1 MSFRCRPGDVA
12 RHLRVVMRDTLGAKT
27 EGRGIGIAG
36 LDLEFRPVNG
46 ATVQARW
53 SSGFETASPQPELFK
68 SFSKQD
74 RGRFAGTARR
84 ILLLAAV
91 NQAVEKRSGGDDD
104 SPRADRA
111 PVAKT
116 DSQDPSLV
124 VGRWLLVYFKA
135 PTSSDRRR

>member
-36 LDLEFRPVNG
+36 LDLEFLPVNG

-104 SPRADRA
+104 SPREDGFPRS
-111 PVAKT
+111 V
-116 DSQDPSLV
+116 S
-124 VGRWLLVYFKA
+124 GRWPLAVGLLQSPHLLR
-135 PTSSDRRR
+135 PTEMSGPPVF